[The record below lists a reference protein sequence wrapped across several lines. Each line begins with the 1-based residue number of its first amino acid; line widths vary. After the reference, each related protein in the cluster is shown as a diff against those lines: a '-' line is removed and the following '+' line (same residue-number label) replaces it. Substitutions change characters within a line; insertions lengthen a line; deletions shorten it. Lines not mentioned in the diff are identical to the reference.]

1 MKKLFSALLSPP
13 VPIWLSRFL
22 LPAMCKRTSLAL
34 ICSTL
39 MISQLGLAATKD
51 KVVKNG
57 DLNCGVF
64 PDDPGRSAI
73 NDKGRWEGFYVDF
86 CRATA
91 AAVLG
96 NPEFVNFIEVGAKTR
111 FTTLM
116 KRQTDVVMYS
126 STWTLGRENQYQIEF
141 PAIYLLDGQGF
152 MVRRSSG
159 IRRLSD
165 LQGKRICVT
174 ANTTTYNNLVDT
186 FSALGYDSHIIF
198 ANGDSFFRGSCD
210 AYTADRMNLAT
221 NRANRADNPKDYI
234 VLPEMISR
242 EPIGPKVRND
252 DPEWSRIIRSV
263 VHAVILAEEK
273 GITSGNLD
281 QVLKTTTDVE
291 VMNLLG
297 KTGNIGTE
305 LGLDQQWAYR
315 VIKAVGN
322 YGEIYNRHFGL
333 GTSINMERGLNRL
346 WNQGGALFAPP
357 FK

>member
-1 MKKLFSALLSPP
+1 MLTPTVFA
-13 VPIWLSRFL
+13 
-22 LPAMCKRTSLAL
+22 
-34 ICSTL
+34 
-39 MISQLGLAATKD
+39 GTKD
-51 KVVKNG
+51 DVVEKG
-57 DLNCGVF
+57 DLDCGVF

-73 NDKGRWEGFYVDF
+73 NSQGRWEGFYVDF

-96 NPEFVNFIEVGAKTR
+96 NPDFVNFIEVGAKTR
-111 FTTLM
+111 FTTLVD
-116 KRQTDVVMYS
+116 KKTDVVMYS
-126 STWTLGRENQYQIEF
+126 STWTLGRENKYQLEF
-141 PAIYLLDGQGF
+141 PAVYLLDGQGF
-152 MVRRSSG
+152 MVRKNSG
-159 IRRLSD
+159 IRQLSD

-174 ANTTTYNNLVDT
+174 ANTTTHDNLVDT
-186 FSALGYDSHIIF
+186 FNSRGYKADIIF

-221 NRANRADNPKDYI
+221 NRANRADNPNDYI
-234 VLPEMISR
+234 VLPEAISR

-252 DPEWSRIIRSV
+252 DPQWSRIIRSV

-273 GITSGNLD
+273 GITAQNVD
-281 QVLKTTTDVE
+281 QVLKNSKDVE

-297 KTGNIGTE
+297 VSGDIGSQ
-305 LGLDQQWAYR
+305 LGLDKDWAYR
-315 VIKAVGN
+315 IIKSVGN

-333 GTSINMERGLNRL
+333 GTPINMERGLNRL